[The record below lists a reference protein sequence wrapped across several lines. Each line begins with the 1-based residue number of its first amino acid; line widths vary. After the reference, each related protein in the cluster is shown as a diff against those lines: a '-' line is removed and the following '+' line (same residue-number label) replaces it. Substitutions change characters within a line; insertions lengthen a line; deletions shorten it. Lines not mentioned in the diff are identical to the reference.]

1 MTWRWDR
8 SSTRYPPVLAWR
20 AAGVSVSSSPD
31 AQVPKSKSS
40 AADLPPRAGM
50 VRPSASCQATVKLTP
65 FGPVLI
71 PTPIMLSCYRF
82 LPPFSDLFSVV
93 TSGSL
98 VVFSGSTPVNLDRIN
113 PLLRFS
119 RRR

>member
-1 MTWRWDR
+1 MGVWKPRW
-8 SSTRYPPVLAWR
+8 
-20 AAGVSVSSSPD
+20 VSGNPWKPGTPELDGCLETSE
-31 AQVPKSKSS
+31 
-40 AADLPPRAGM
+40 
-50 VRPSASCQATVKLTP
+50 CQATVKLTP